1 MELELKESD
10 LSAVVTELL
19 SDITLMGPDDGME
32 ETIDKH
38 REKWKTL
45 TAYGDAQMGM
55 LFQKQWGLART
66 GADGGSAAAR
76 SAASDLSLIIEMET
90 VLQAITH
97 ENVMQWAKNV

>member
-1 MELELKESD
+1 MKLSESD
-10 LSAVVTELL
+10 LSAEVTELL
-19 SDITLMGPDDGME
+19 SDIIISGPDDGMDE
-32 ETIDKH
+32 VIDNH

-45 TAYGDAQMGM
+45 TAYGNAEMGM

-66 GADGGSAAAR
+66 GASGGSAAAR